1 MTTITSAPS
10 VLVLKQSVFGPTG
23 KMASLSYKTDL
34 VLPVNGDGRFD
45 YNLTA
50 VIYHLGSDAKGG
62 HWIAVVRSRD
72 GTGWVKYDDSHVT
85 VSPSP
90 LEIPHDEQREACIL
104 VYTRQKVH
112 GELPPDPS
120 LRSASKPD
128 SKPSDDGRLPPT
140 RRLPVWSEA
149 ISDTEPDSKPSDDGR
164 LPPTR
169 RLPVWSEAI
178 SDTEPDSEPSDD
190 GCSPPVRRRPRTVRS
205 EAASDTESE
214 SISHRS
220 PDNHTKGDLWLC
232 SIANCGQS
240 KHWAQ
245 RFHLH

>member
-128 SKPSDDGRLPPT
+128 SKPSDDGRLPPICQ
-140 RRLPVWSEA
+140 RPVRSGA
-149 ISDTEPDSKPSDDGR
+149 
-164 LPPTR
+164 
-169 RLPVWSEAI
+169 V